1 MFMLNSVFGRQFR
14 GNSILQAILPQRKR
28 KRTRINNR
36 NMYLFFFFFLYDI
49 TISEIIKIIVSLILV
64 FAVFFLNKFV
74 QIELPDKE

>member
-36 NMYLFFFFFLYDI
+36 NMYLFFFFLYDI

>member
-1 MFMLNSVFGRQFR
+1 MEIQFCRQFFLR
-14 GNSILQAILPQRKR
+14 EKGKEPESTIETCIC
-28 KRTRINNR
+28 
-36 NMYLFFFFFLYDI
+36 FFFFLYDI